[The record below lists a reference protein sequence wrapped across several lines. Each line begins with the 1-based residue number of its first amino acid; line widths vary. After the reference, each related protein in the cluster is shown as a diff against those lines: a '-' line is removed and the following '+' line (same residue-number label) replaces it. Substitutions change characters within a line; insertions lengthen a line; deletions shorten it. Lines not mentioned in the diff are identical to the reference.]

1 MSGYTDRQTDQYIA
15 PLLDVTVRYLGVNAL
30 SIAPLLTPLNK
41 LLAAGKVY
49 NFDIGYLIF

>member
-15 PLLDVTVRYLGVNAL
+15 PQYTIRYLGVNAL